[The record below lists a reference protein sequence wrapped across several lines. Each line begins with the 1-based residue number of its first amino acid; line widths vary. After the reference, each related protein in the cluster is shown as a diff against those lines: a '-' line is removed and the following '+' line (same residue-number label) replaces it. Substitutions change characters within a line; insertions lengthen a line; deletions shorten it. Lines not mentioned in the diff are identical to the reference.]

1 MNILLAIAAIVNV
14 AVVLSVLL
22 MRGGH
27 AVARIVPALPGKP
40 SFRFGV
46 AAGEVDRVP
55 DFLEPMTEGELA
67 EWE

>member
-1 MNILLAIAAIVNV
+1 MNVLLAIAAIVIV

-22 MRGGH
+22 MRGRS
-27 AVARIVPALPGKP
+27 VARMVPARPGKP

-55 DFLEPMTEGELA
+55 DFLEPMDEDELA